1 MSKKTTPKGDVK
13 KLEEQI
19 KPILEKLTFD
29 VLKNKPNNIVSNIN
43 FWYFWIASIYVWLF
57 KKIMSLWFN
66 RRRKKVNGRVR
77 KRTWKI

>member
-1 MSKKTTPKGDVK
+1 MSKKANPKGDVK

-43 FWYFWIASIYVWLF
+43 F
-57 KKIMSLWFN
+57 
-66 RRRKKVNGRVR
+66 
-77 KRTWKI
+77 

>member
-29 VLKNKPNNIVSNIN
+29 VLKNKPNNIVSNII
-43 FWYFWIASIYVWLF
+43 F
-57 KKIMSLWFN
+57 
-66 RRRKKVNGRVR
+66 
-77 KRTWKI
+77 